1 MHSISRLAQAALAGP
16 LRAAPLS
23 PGKVS
28 FAWVTVVG
36 PAVARATTVRL
47 EGATLLVDATTR
59 EWQREITRSS
69 SMILPRLQALLGRDA
84 VTRIK
89 ARHA

>member
-1 MHSISRLAQAALAGP
+1 VHSISRLAQSALARP

-28 FAWVTVVG
+28 FAWVAVVG

-47 EGATLLVDATTR
+47 EGVTLFVDAASR

-69 SMILPRLQALLGRDA
+69 SAILPRLQALLGRDA
-84 VTRIK
+84 VRTIK

>member
-1 MHSISRLAQAALAGP
+1 MHSISRLAQFALAGP

-28 FAWVTVVG
+28 CAWVAVVG

-47 EGATLLVDATTR
+47 DGVILFVDAASR
-59 EWQREITRSS
+59 EWQREVTRSS
-69 SMILPRLQALLGRDA
+69 SVILPRLQALLGRDV
-84 VTRIK
+84 VTSIK